1 MSCEV
6 HSDNALAHEFK
17 SFRLLHHS
25 KKRQKTTKSQKRGL
39 VTTIQPEL
47 DFSRTC
53 GFREVLDNV

>member
-1 MSCEV
+1 MVKFFLNIYPKMSKTRRKNEK
-6 HSDNALAHEFK
+6 AK
-17 SFRLLHHS
+17 SL
-25 KKRQKTTKSQKRGL
+25 KKMGL